1 LPGGLNEFNVLV
13 TNYNSMF
20 YNCNQLTGSGWGPT
34 GATIMGYALGHTVSN
49 SADCFK
55 LCTSLTGYPN
65 SIPTSWGGNAP
76 PAPTSILPVSG
87 PQAGGTAVTITGTN
101 FVGPATVNI
110 GGMTDFA
117 TDVIVVSL
125 TSITCKTP
133 VYGSAANV
141 NVRVNNADA
150 QSGTLSNGYEYT

>member
-1 LPGGLNEFNVLV
+1 
-13 TNYNSMF
+13 
-20 YNCNQLTGSGWGPT
+20 
-34 GATIMGYALGHTVSN
+34 
-49 SADCFK
+49 
-55 LCTSLTGYPN
+55 
-65 SIPTSWGGNAP
+65 
-76 PAPTSILPVSG
+76 
-87 PQAGGTAVTITGTN
+87 
-101 FVGPATVNI
+101 
-110 GGMTDFA
+110 MTDFA